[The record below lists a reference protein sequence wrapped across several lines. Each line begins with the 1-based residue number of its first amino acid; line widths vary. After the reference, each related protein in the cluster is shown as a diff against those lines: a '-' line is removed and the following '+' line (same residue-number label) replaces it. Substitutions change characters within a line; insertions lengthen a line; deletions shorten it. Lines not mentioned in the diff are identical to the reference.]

1 MLNLFQAARSIA
13 WFTSCRD
20 GFVFDCD
27 LFVVDRDSFG
37 VNRDATVLECDLLVF
52 DTDAF
57 VLKCASVVFGT
68 DAFVFECASAVDELD
83 GSLSRPT
90 HFPCARPRGLKCFIR
105 HLNVSSSWEWPAVMW
120 KRRGGE
126 PIEEAEN
133 IPC

>member
-27 LFVVDRDSFG
+27 SFVVDRDSFG

-57 VLKCASVVFGT
+57 VLECDSLVV
-68 DAFVFECASAVDELD
+68 DLN